1 MGNVDSG
8 ETEFFRLLGNRVRDR
23 RKALGISQEM
33 LAEYASIH
41 PTYVSRVEG
50 GTNASMS
57 VFRRVAN
64 ALRMPLTQL
73 VDVSQQRVEKDELMK
88 AVVEIKSLDRK
99 KQKLILET
107 LKGMLAGMKE

>member
-1 MGNVDSG
+1 MENMDNS
-8 ETEFFRLLGNRVRDR
+8 EKEFFRLLGQRVRER

-57 VFRRVAN
+57 VFRRIAD
-64 ALRMPLTQL
+64 ALKMPLAQL
-73 VDVSQQRVEKDELMK
+73 VDVNQQRVEKDELMR
-88 AVVEIKSLDRK
+88 AVVAIKSLDKK

-107 LKGMLAGMKE
+107 LKGMLVGMQE